1 MKGGGNSDMCP
12 LSLTARI
19 LLFSSDMHASVFSD
33 VFARVESGFNQD
45 PSARAAAISAIDR
58 EIGGQPKEVDEQ
70 HLRSLLTRRNS
81 LAAIS
86 LLPPEA
92 LARVFHFLVL
102 EEQNPGWIRATHV
115 CCFWRQVAL
124 GDSSLWATISGI
136 PTNTEWIPEMLARA
150 RNAPLDID
158 IDLGETSNQEVLLMF
173 PPHLSHT
180 RELRLYSLSMLHS
193 DSIRGIYSREAPDLE
208 HFELGVS
215 ETSLIVF
222 RDIGGTTLFKGQ
234 APRLR
239 TLFLTQV
246 LIPWSL
252 IPRGQLTQ
260 LTIGLF
266 RETSIFDVPSHR
278 DLYQLIDLLVHCPEL
293 EVLVLGC
300 CLPPQLAQFPHNP
313 TIHLPRLSR
322 LCLAGSSSRITNLMK
337 MLKLPSST
345 IVHFHCVSDNT
356 PTHNDRLLLPVVTAQ
371 LQSPARAAPIEFKR
385 LNVTVSRMDRA
396 LEVTASTSLPTSR
409 TRQSQD
415 FEGDMDDD
423 EFVLSFDGLPE
434 LGNWTDL
441 LEGVWKMLPI
451 SNLEFLSVSA
461 FDIIDSVNWVELIKR
476 CTKVTTMQ
484 AIGRGTSGLVQAL
497 TTPKLTNP
505 RRGGK
510 GKKKLRGTRDS
521 TPAQL
526 ARSTALHADAP
537 IFPKLAFL
545 SLKRLDFAEG
555 QPPSSTLFSVVEE
568 GLRQRKVA
576 YKAPLKMLR
585 IDNCAISSKRT
596 RALQKLVKKFHWDGK
611 EGFLDGFEDFCDYD
625 SHSDETGEWWEEFLV
640 DTT

>member
-1 MKGGGNSDMCP
+1 MTDSDVTLHFP
-12 LSLTARI
+12 HE
-19 LLFSSDMHASVFSD
+19 SDMHASVFSD
-33 VFARVESGFNQD
+33 VFARVESGFNHD
-45 PSARAAAISAIDR
+45 PSVRAAAISAIDK
-58 EIGGQPKEVDEQ
+58 EICGQPKEVDEQ

-115 CCFWRQVAL
+115 CCFWGQVAL

-239 TLFLTQV
+239 TLFLTQRD
-246 LIPWSL
+246 IH
-252 IPRGQLTQ
+252 
-260 LTIGLF
+260 
-266 RETSIFDVPSHR
+266 FDVPSHR

-300 CLPPQLAQFPHNP
+300 CLPPQLAQFPHSP

-371 LQSPARAAPIEFKR
+371 LQSPARAAPIEFRR

-510 GKKKLRGTRDS
+510 GKKKIRGTRDS

-537 IFPKLAFL
+537 IFPKLA
-545 SLKRLDFAEG
+545 
-555 QPPSSTLFSVVEE
+555 VVEE

-585 IDNCAISSKRT
+585 IDNCAISAKRT
-596 RALQKLVKKFHWDGK
+596 RALQKLVQKFHWDGK
-611 EGFLDGFEDFCDYD
+611 EGFLDEFEDFGDYD
-625 SHSDETGEWWEEFLV
+625 SDSDETGEWWEEFLV
-640 DTT
+640 GTM